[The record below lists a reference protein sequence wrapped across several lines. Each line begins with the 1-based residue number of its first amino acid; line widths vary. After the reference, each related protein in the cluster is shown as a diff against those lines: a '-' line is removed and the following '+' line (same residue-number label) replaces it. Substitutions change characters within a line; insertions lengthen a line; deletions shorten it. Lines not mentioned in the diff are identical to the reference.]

1 MEEQKIQIE
10 EKTTTV
16 VEEVTATKPKFGKR
30 SRNSLIIDLAI
41 WVPLTAYFLAFLS
54 LGNGKQGF
62 GVGIVAYVFI
72 TLRLLA
78 RHVSMSQVVYRP
90 IGAGAGAVGRLVV
103 RIIPEGLRAVLE
115 RFRSIVIG
123 GLALGL
129 IAATSLLS
137 ATNGDNTIGYRLQ
150 SLLGIVVILAVMT
163 LLSNDRKNIP
173 WYTIAT
179 GLLIQYFIAL
189 VVLKTQWG
197 FDLFNYISHF
207 LADFLGFSHTGA
219 AFIFGDFDNDNFA
232 KSVFPAIVFFC
243 SFIYI
248 VYYWGG
254 MQYIVQKMGWFF
266 VRAMDTSGTE
276 SVVACASPFIGQGEN
291 ALLVAPFVEFMTRS
305 EIHSIMTSGF
315 ATIAGSVLIFYLT
328 IVPKQSTIL
337 TCCIMSIPAGLLLSK
352 MRYPET
358 EESLSRGEVKV
369 PESNHKDANFLHA
382 ASNGSAVG
390 MQLVILIGGGLL
402 AIISLYNAVDFVVG
416 WLFAMINIFEYTTG
430 KQNEIT
436 IAFLLSYVFAP
447 VAFLIGMPVGESRL
461 AGQLM
466 ATKMIINEFAAYLG
480 LRDSIKNNVFSA
492 RTADLLSFALCGF
505 ANIGSI
511 GIQIGALGAI
521 APSRAADFAELAV
534 SAMLT
539 GTVATWMTACVAGAL
554 M

>member
-16 VEEVTATKPKFGKR
+16 VEEISESKPKFGKR
-30 SRNSLIIDLAI
+30 SRNALFIDLAI
-41 WVPLTAYFLAFLS
+41 WIPLTIYFIAFIA
-54 LGNGKQGF
+54 LGSGKQGF
-62 GVGIVAYVFI
+62 GVGVVAYVFI
-72 TLRLLA
+72 SLRLLA
-78 RHVSMSQVVYRP
+78 RHVSMSQTVYRP
-90 IGAGAGAVGRLVV
+90 IGSLAHAIGGAAGRVV
-103 RIIPEGLRAVLE
+103 PEKIRA
-115 RFRSIVIG
+115 FVIG
-123 GLALGL
+123 GIAFAL

-137 ATNGDNTIGYRLQ
+137 QTSGDNTIGYRLQ

-163 LLSNDRKNIP
+163 AFSNDRKNIP
-173 WYTIAT
+173 WYTVST
-179 GLLIQYFIAL
+179 GLLIQYVIAL
-189 VVLKTQWG
+189 LVLKTQWG
-197 FDLFNYISHF
+197 FDMFNYISRF
-207 LADFLGFSHTGA
+207 LADFLGFSHAGA
-219 AFIFGDFDNDNFA
+219 TFIFGDFDNSNFA
-232 KSVFPAIVFFC
+232 ESVFPAIVFFC

-254 MQYIVQKMGWFF
+254 MQYLVAKMGWFF

-276 SVVACASPFIGQGEN
+276 SIVACASPFIGQGEN

-315 ATIAGSVLIFYLT
+315 ATIAGSVLIYYLT

-358 EESLSRGEVKV
+358 EESLSRGDIKV

-402 AIISLYNAVDFVVG
+402 AIISLYTAVDYVVG
-416 WLFAMINIFEYTTG
+416 WLFAMINVYEYTTG
-430 KQNEIT
+430 AQQEIH
-436 IAFLLSYVFAP
+436 IAFILSYVFAP
-447 VAFLIGMPVGESRL
+447 VAFLVGMPLGEARL

-466 ATKMIINEFAAYLG
+466 ATKMIINEFAAYKG
-480 LRDSIKNNVFSA
+480 LQASILAKTFSE
-492 RTADLLSFALCGF
+492 RTVDLLSFALCGF

-521 APSRAADFAELAV
+521 APTRAADFAELAV

>member
-1 MEEQKIQIE
+1 MEEEKIQIE

-16 VEEVTATKPKFGKR
+16 VEEISESKPKFGKR
-30 SRNSLIIDLAI
+30 GRNALLIDLAI
-41 WVPLTAYFLAFLS
+41 WIAMTAYFVAFVS
-54 LGNGKQGF
+54 LGSGKQGF
-62 GVGIVAYVFI
+62 GAGVVAYVFI
-72 TLRLLA
+72 SLRLLA
-78 RHVSMSQVVYRP
+78 RHVSVSQVVYKP
-90 IGAGAGAVGRLVV
+90 LGSVASSAGGAAGRVV
-103 RIIPEGLRAVLE
+103 SEKYRAP
-115 RFRSIVIG
+115 VIG
-123 GLALGL
+123 VVAFIL

-137 ATNGDNTIGYRLQ
+137 KTTADNSIGYRIQ
-150 SLLGIVVILAVMT
+150 SLLGIVVILVAMT
-163 LLSNDRKNIP
+163 LLSHDRKNIP
-173 WYTIAT
+173 WYTVST

-189 VVLKTQWG
+189 IVLKTQWG
-197 FDLFNYISHF
+197 FDLFNYISRF
-207 LADFLGFSHTGA
+207 LANFLGFSHTGA
-219 AFIFGDFDNDNFA
+219 VFIFGDFDNDNFA

-254 MQYIVQKMGWFF
+254 MQYIVAKMGWFF
-266 VRAMDTSGTE
+266 VRAMDTSGAE

-315 ATIAGSVLIFYLT
+315 ATIAGSVLIYYLT
-328 IVPKQSTIL
+328 IVPNQSTIL

-358 EESLSRGEVKV
+358 EESLSKGDVKV

-402 AIISLYNAVDFVVG
+402 AIISLYNCVDFVVG
-416 WLFAMINIFEYTTG
+416 WLFAMINVFEYTTG
-430 KQNEIT
+430 KQQEIS

-447 VAFLIGMPVGESRL
+447 VAWLVGMPGGEARL
-461 AGQLM
+461 AGKLM
-466 ATKMIINEFAAYLG
+466 ATKMIINEFAAYKDLY
-480 LRDSIKNNVFSA
+480 DAIKAGTFSQ
-492 RTADLLSFALCGF
+492 RTVDLLSFALCGF

-521 APSRAADFAELAV
+521 APSRSADFAELAV